1 MGELTLLEW
10 TRCPGVFGNSTGGPA
25 RRRRKALD
33 SLTILSILTAVS
45 WKIPNR
51 IADTIRTTMAES
63 RKRSY
68 KAKQICDTFD
78 ISKATLFRWERQGLI
93 SGVGRD
99 WRNWRIYS
107 EKNCREIER
116 LIRRRGNR
124 RER

>member
-1 MGELTLLEW
+1 MPPT
-10 TRCPGVFGNSTGGPA
+10 
-25 RRRRKALD
+25 
-33 SLTILSILTAVS
+33 
-45 WKIPNR
+45 
-51 IADTIRTTMAES
+51 

-68 KAKQICDTFD
+68 KAQEICDTFD

-93 SGVGRD
+93 GGVGRD

-116 LIRRRGNR
+116 LIKRRAVQ

>member
-1 MGELTLLEW
+1 
-10 TRCPGVFGNSTGGPA
+10 
-25 RRRRKALD
+25 
-33 SLTILSILTAVS
+33 
-45 WKIPNR
+45 
-51 IADTIRTTMAES
+51 MAES
-63 RKRSY
+63 RKRLY

-116 LIRRRGNR
+116 LIRRPGDR
-124 RER
+124 RKR